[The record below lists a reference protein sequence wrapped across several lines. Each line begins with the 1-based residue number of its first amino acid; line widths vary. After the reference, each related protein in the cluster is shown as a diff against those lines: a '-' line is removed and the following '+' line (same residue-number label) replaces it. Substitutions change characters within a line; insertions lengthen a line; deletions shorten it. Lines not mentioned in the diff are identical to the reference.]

1 MEETKDHRKAIVTF
15 LAVVIIAIIV
25 VAAVAASPKKKA
37 ADTSSTQAVSSTTNN
52 SATPSTPNTSTP
64 STSSTGDTS
73 FKDGSYSATGSYES
87 PGGNENITVHVTLK
101 NGVIA
106 ATSADSGAQ
115 DPDASSY
122 QAAFISNYKS
132 LVVGKRIADVSLS
145 RVSGSS
151 LTSQGFNDAIQQI
164 ENQAKA

>member
-1 MEETKDHRKAIVTF
+1 MEEPRDHRKAVVTF
-15 LAVVIIAIIV
+15 LAVVIIAIVV

-37 ADTSSTQAVSSTTNN
+37 ADTAPTQPVSSTASTAASTN
-52 SATPSTPNTSTP
+52 
-64 STSSTGDTS
+64 SSTS
-73 FKDGSYSATGSYES
+73 FKDGSYTATGSYES
-87 PGGNENITVHVTLK
+87 PGGTENITVHLTLK
-101 NGVIA
+101 GGVIA

-122 QAAFISNYKS
+122 QQVFISKYKS
-132 LVVGKRIADVSLS
+132 LVVGKKIADVNLS